1 MERAT
6 KRTYRLVIIATLLST
21 LSLAQIGQDKYYH
34 FGAGVITEYT
44 GNKLDFP
51 IGTAFMVGFGKESL
65 DYLQYGKFDT
75 KDLLATTLGGFAV
88 SLTIKLLDNEKNNN
102 LIKSY
107 RKHKRKQSRKKE
119 SWLKNVFKYSTIY
132 GAYSQTNSIQAPQ
145 TFIVTQQNDLI
156 ETTRK
161 HPSDMMVTYG
171 LRKLAFFQYENRN
184 KFYDGTEKESISKV

>member
-44 GNKLDFP
+44 GNKLEFP

-65 DYLQYGKFDT
+65 DYIQYGKFDT
-75 KDLLATTLGGFAV
+75 KDLLATTLGGLAV
-88 SLTIKLLDNEKNNN
+88 TLIIKLDNEKNNN

-107 RKHKRKQSRKKE
+107 RKHKRKQSRKK
-119 SWLKNVFKYSTIY
+119 
-132 GAYSQTNSIQAPQ
+132 
-145 TFIVTQQNDLI
+145 
-156 ETTRK
+156 
-161 HPSDMMVTYG
+161 
-171 LRKLAFFQYENRN
+171 RKLA
-184 KFYDGTEKESISKV
+184 KKSI

>member
-65 DYLQYGKFDT
+65 DYLQYGKFDS
-75 KDLLATTLGGFAV
+75 KDLIATTLGGVAI
-88 SLTIKLLDNEKNNN
+88 SLTIKLINKNKDEKINNR
-102 LIKSY
+102 IVRSY
-107 RKHKRKQSRKKE
+107 RKHERIQRRQKRRLLKKD
-119 SWLKNVFKYSTIY
+119 I
-132 GAYSQTNSIQAPQ
+132 
-145 TFIVTQQNDLI
+145 
-156 ETTRK
+156 
-161 HPSDMMVTYG
+161 
-171 LRKLAFFQYENRN
+171 
-184 KFYDGTEKESISKV
+184 

>member
-44 GNKLDFP
+44 GNKLEFP

-65 DYLQYGKFDT
+65 DYIQYGRFDT
-75 KDLLATTLGGFAV
+75 KDLLATTLGGLAV
-88 SLTIKLLDNEKNNN
+88 TLIIKLDNEKNNN

-107 RKHKRKQSRKKE
+107 RKHKRKQSRKK
-119 SWLKNVFKYSTIY
+119 
-132 GAYSQTNSIQAPQ
+132 
-145 TFIVTQQNDLI
+145 
-156 ETTRK
+156 
-161 HPSDMMVTYG
+161 
-171 LRKLAFFQYENRN
+171 RKLGKKN
-184 KFYDGTEKESISKV
+184 I

>member
-44 GNKLDFP
+44 GNKLEFP

-65 DYLQYGKFDT
+65 DYIQYGKFDT
-75 KDLLATTLGGFAV
+75 KDLLATTLGGLAV
-88 SLTIKLLDNEKNNN
+88 TLIIKLDNEKNNN

-107 RKHKRKQSRKKE
+107 RKHKRKQSRKK
-119 SWLKNVFKYSTIY
+119 
-132 GAYSQTNSIQAPQ
+132 
-145 TFIVTQQNDLI
+145 
-156 ETTRK
+156 
-161 HPSDMMVTYG
+161 
-171 LRKLAFFQYENRN
+171 RKLAKKR
-184 KFYDGTEKESISKV
+184 I

>member
-44 GNKLDFP
+44 GNKLEFP

-65 DYLQYGKFDT
+65 DYIQYGKFDT
-75 KDLLATTLGGFAV
+75 KDLLATTLGGLAV
-88 SLTIKLLDNEKNNN
+88 TLIIKLDNEKNNN

-107 RKHKRKQSRKKE
+107 RKHKRKQSRKK
-119 SWLKNVFKYSTIY
+119 
-132 GAYSQTNSIQAPQ
+132 
-145 TFIVTQQNDLI
+145 
-156 ETTRK
+156 
-161 HPSDMMVTYG
+161 
-171 LRKLAFFQYENRN
+171 RKLG
-184 KFYDGTEKESISKV
+184 KKHI

>member
-44 GNKLDFP
+44 GNKLELP

-65 DYLQYGKFDT
+65 DYIQYGTFDT
-75 KDLLATTLGGFAV
+75 KDLLATTIGGFAV

-107 RKHKRKQSRKKE
+107 RKHKRKQSRKK
-119 SWLKNVFKYSTIY
+119 
-132 GAYSQTNSIQAPQ
+132 
-145 TFIVTQQNDLI
+145 
-156 ETTRK
+156 
-161 HPSDMMVTYG
+161 
-171 LRKLAFFQYENRN
+171 RKLV
-184 KFYDGTEKESISKV
+184 KKLI

>member
-44 GNKLDFP
+44 GNKLEFP

-65 DYLQYGKFDT
+65 DYIQYGKFDT
-75 KDLLATTLGGFAV
+75 KDLLATTIGGLAV
-88 SLTIKLLDNEKNNN
+88 TLIIKLDNEKNNN

-107 RKHKRKQSRKKE
+107 RKHKRKQSRKK
-119 SWLKNVFKYSTIY
+119 
-132 GAYSQTNSIQAPQ
+132 
-145 TFIVTQQNDLI
+145 
-156 ETTRK
+156 
-161 HPSDMMVTYG
+161 
-171 LRKLAFFQYENRN
+171 RKLGKKR
-184 KFYDGTEKESISKV
+184 I

>member
-44 GNKLDFP
+44 GNKLEFP

-65 DYLQYGKFDT
+65 DYIQYGKFDS
-75 KDLLATTLGGFAV
+75 KDLLATTIGGLAV
-88 SLTIKLLDNEKNNN
+88 TLIIKLDNEKNNN

-107 RKHKRKQSRKKE
+107 GKHKRKQSRKKGK
-119 SWLKNVFKYSTIY
+119 LGK
-132 GAYSQTNSIQAPQ
+132 
-145 TFIVTQQNDLI
+145 
-156 ETTRK
+156 K
-161 HPSDMMVTYG
+161 H
-171 LRKLAFFQYENRN
+171 
-184 KFYDGTEKESISKV
+184 I

>member
-44 GNKLDFP
+44 GNKLEFP

-65 DYLQYGKFDT
+65 DYIQYGRFDT
-75 KDLLATTLGGFAV
+75 KDLLATTLGGLAV
-88 SLTIKLLDNEKNNN
+88 TLIIKLDNEKNNN

-107 RKHKRKQSRKKE
+107 RKHKRKQSRKK
-119 SWLKNVFKYSTIY
+119 
-132 GAYSQTNSIQAPQ
+132 
-145 TFIVTQQNDLI
+145 
-156 ETTRK
+156 
-161 HPSDMMVTYG
+161 
-171 LRKLAFFQYENRN
+171 RKLG
-184 KFYDGTEKESISKV
+184 KKHI

>member
-21 LSLAQIGQDKYYH
+21 LSFAQIGQDKYYH

-51 IGTAFMVGFGKESL
+51 VGTAFMVGFGKESL
-65 DYLQYGKFDT
+65 DYIQYGRFDT

-107 RKHKRKQSRKKE
+107 RKHKRKQSRKK
-119 SWLKNVFKYSTIY
+119 
-132 GAYSQTNSIQAPQ
+132 
-145 TFIVTQQNDLI
+145 
-156 ETTRK
+156 
-161 HPSDMMVTYG
+161 
-171 LRKLAFFQYENRN
+171 RKLG
-184 KFYDGTEKESISKV
+184 KKHI

>member
-44 GNKLDFP
+44 GNKLEFP

-65 DYLQYGKFDT
+65 DYIQYGKFDS
-75 KDLLATTLGGFAV
+75 KDLLATTIGGLAV
-88 SLTIKLLDNEKNNN
+88 TLIIKLDNEKNNN

-107 RKHKRKQSRKKE
+107 RKHKRKQSRKK
-119 SWLKNVFKYSTIY
+119 
-132 GAYSQTNSIQAPQ
+132 
-145 TFIVTQQNDLI
+145 
-156 ETTRK
+156 
-161 HPSDMMVTYG
+161 
-171 LRKLAFFQYENRN
+171 RKLGKKR
-184 KFYDGTEKESISKV
+184 I

>member
-65 DYLQYGKFDT
+65 DYIQYGRFDT
-75 KDLLATTLGGFAV
+75 KDLLATTLGGLAV
-88 SLTIKLLDNEKNNN
+88 TLIIKLDNEKNNN

-107 RKHKRKQSRKKE
+107 RKHKRKQSRKK
-119 SWLKNVFKYSTIY
+119 
-132 GAYSQTNSIQAPQ
+132 
-145 TFIVTQQNDLI
+145 
-156 ETTRK
+156 
-161 HPSDMMVTYG
+161 
-171 LRKLAFFQYENRN
+171 RKLG
-184 KFYDGTEKESISKV
+184 KKHI

>member
-44 GNKLDFP
+44 GNKLEFP

-65 DYLQYGKFDT
+65 DYIQYGKFDT
-75 KDLLATTLGGFAV
+75 KDLLATTLGGLAV
-88 SLTIKLLDNEKNNN
+88 TLIIKLDNEKNNN

-107 RKHKRKQSRKKE
+107 RKHKRKQSRKK
-119 SWLKNVFKYSTIY
+119 
-132 GAYSQTNSIQAPQ
+132 
-145 TFIVTQQNDLI
+145 
-156 ETTRK
+156 
-161 HPSDMMVTYG
+161 
-171 LRKLAFFQYENRN
+171 RKLGKKR
-184 KFYDGTEKESISKV
+184 I

>member
-44 GNKLDFP
+44 GNKLEFP

-65 DYLQYGKFDT
+65 DYIQYGRFDT
-75 KDLLATTLGGFAV
+75 KDLLATTLGGLAV
-88 SLTIKLLDNEKNNN
+88 TLIIQLDNEKNNN

-107 RKHKRKQSRKKE
+107 RKHKRKQSRKK
-119 SWLKNVFKYSTIY
+119 
-132 GAYSQTNSIQAPQ
+132 
-145 TFIVTQQNDLI
+145 
-156 ETTRK
+156 
-161 HPSDMMVTYG
+161 
-171 LRKLAFFQYENRN
+171 RKLG
-184 KFYDGTEKESISKV
+184 KKHI

>member
-44 GNKLDFP
+44 GNKLEFP

-65 DYLQYGKFDT
+65 DYIQYGKFDT
-75 KDLLATTLGGFAV
+75 KDLLATTLGGLAV
-88 SLTIKLLDNEKNNN
+88 TLIIKLDNEKNNN

-107 RKHKRKQSRKKE
+107 RKHKRKQSRKK
-119 SWLKNVFKYSTIY
+119 
-132 GAYSQTNSIQAPQ
+132 
-145 TFIVTQQNDLI
+145 
-156 ETTRK
+156 RK
-161 HPSDMMVTYG
+161 
-171 LRKLAFFQYENRN
+171 LRKKR
-184 KFYDGTEKESISKV
+184 I

>member
-44 GNKLDFP
+44 GNKLEFP

-65 DYLQYGKFDT
+65 DYIQYGKFDS
-75 KDLLATTLGGFAV
+75 KDLLATTIGGLAV
-88 SLTIKLLDNEKNNN
+88 TLIIKLDNEKNNN

-107 RKHKRKQSRKKE
+107 RKHKRKQSRKK
-119 SWLKNVFKYSTIY
+119 
-132 GAYSQTNSIQAPQ
+132 
-145 TFIVTQQNDLI
+145 
-156 ETTRK
+156 
-161 HPSDMMVTYG
+161 
-171 LRKLAFFQYENRN
+171 RKLG
-184 KFYDGTEKESISKV
+184 KKHI

>member
-44 GNKLDFP
+44 GNKLEFP

-65 DYLQYGKFDT
+65 DYIQYGTFDT

-107 RKHKRKQSRKKE
+107 RKHKRKQSRKK
-119 SWLKNVFKYSTIY
+119 
-132 GAYSQTNSIQAPQ
+132 
-145 TFIVTQQNDLI
+145 
-156 ETTRK
+156 
-161 HPSDMMVTYG
+161 
-171 LRKLAFFQYENRN
+171 RKLG
-184 KFYDGTEKESISKV
+184 KKHI